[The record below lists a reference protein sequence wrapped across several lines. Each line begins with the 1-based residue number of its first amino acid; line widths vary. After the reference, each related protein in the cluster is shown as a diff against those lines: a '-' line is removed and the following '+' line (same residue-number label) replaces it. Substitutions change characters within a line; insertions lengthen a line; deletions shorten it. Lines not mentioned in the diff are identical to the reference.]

1 MRLRIVAEALVEVQ
15 SPPELP
21 ESLEPADWFKLDEM
35 VAAGDYW
42 EMLVPSQFTETSEA
56 LRGLVMDLG
65 VARRC
70 DPLSILKELNQAIY
84 EWFEYVPKSTRVD
97 SPIDQAIESRKGVC
111 QDFAHIM
118 IATGASDAD
127 SVPVRERVFV
137 SARGFSGPVAGWC
150 EPRVGGSA
158 AAGVGMGRVRSDQQF
173 AGRGAAYPDGDRP
186 RLCGCSA
193 D

>member
-1 MRLRIVAEALVEVQ
+1 
-15 SPPELP
+15 
-21 ESLEPADWFKLDEM
+21 
-35 VAAGDYW
+35 
-42 EMLVPSQFTETSEA
+42 MLVPSQFTETSEA

-97 SPIDQAIESRKGVC
+97 SPIDEAIESRKGVC

-118 IATGASDAD
+118 IAM
-127 SVPVRERVFV
+127 VRPMRIPCRYVSGYSV
-137 SARGFSGPVAGWC
+137 SALGFSGPVAGWC
-150 EPRVGGSA
+150 EPRVGGGA